1 MKAARIL
8 AATLTALVVTASL
21 PAGAHAPKAA
31 SGEKRMQTVIDVTSV
46 APALEKYTRE
56 RLFGELWQRP
66 GLSPRDRSI
75 VTLAVV
81 IAHNQTIEMRHYVTV
96 TFDHSVKPREFPKL
110 LSRLAFYGAWP

>member
-1 MKAARIL
+1 MMRSSNSHKSS
-8 AATLTALVVTASL
+8 VL
-21 PAGAHAPKAA
+21 PGIADAPKAA

-75 VTLAVV
+75 VTVAVL
-81 IAHNQTIEMRHYVTV
+81 IARSQTIEMPYYVGV
-96 TFDHSVKPREFPKL
+96 ALDHGVKRARSPR
-110 LSRLAFYGAWP
+110 